1 MSAFLRTVDTFQ
13 PETKSL
19 PGRFYFDETVFD
31 LEREKIFAEDWI
43 CVGRE
48 EEIPEPGGFVLAEVA
63 GESILVVRSAA
74 DRVSAFY
81 NLCRHRGSR
90 LCREGQGQLGDRIRC
105 PYHAWTY
112 DLEGALVL
120 APRMDEVPGFD
131 GDAHGLHR
139 VHVGVAGGL
148 VFVSLAQRPTPF
160 AQEVEP
166 HFARFRPWA
175 LADLKVR
182 RRIDY
187 EVAANWKVVCENYS
201 ECYHCASVHPAFTR
215 KVHPRSG
222 RNDAYAGPLLGG
234 HMELTP
240 GTSSLTATGAL
251 CGPVLGT
258 VGGEDLARVYFYSLF
273 PNLMVSLHPDYVMTH
288 ILQPLSPTRTRV
300 RCEWLFAEGAADGE
314 DCDPDAAVALWDP
327 VNREDWEVCE
337 GVQLG
342 VGSRAHRPS
351 PFSSAESLSQAF
363 NQQLLRALGPD
374 APG

>member
-1 MSAFLRTVDTFQ
+1 MPAFLRTVDTFQ
-13 PETKSL
+13 PEAKSL
-19 PGRFYFDETVFD
+19 PGAYYFDETIFA
-31 LEREKIFAEDWI
+31 LEREKVFAADWI

-48 EEIPEPGGFVLAEVA
+48 EGIPEPGSFVLVEVA
-63 GESILVVRSAA
+63 GESILVVRSEEN
-74 DRVSAFY
+74 RISAFY

-90 LCREGQGQLGDRIRC
+90 LCRDGQGRLGDRIRC

-120 APRMDEVPGFD
+120 APRMDEVAGFD
-131 GDAHGLHR
+131 PAAHGLHR
-139 VHVGVAGGL
+139 VHAAAAGGL
-148 VFVSLAQRPTPF
+148 LFVSLAQDPKPF

-166 HFARFRPWA
+166 HFARFRPWG

-201 ECYHCASVHPAFTR
+201 ECYHCASVHPAFSR
-215 KVHPRSG
+215 RVHARSG
-222 RNDAYAGPLLGG
+222 RNDAYAGTLLGG
-234 HMELTP
+234 HMELAA
-240 GTSSLTATGAL
+240 GTSSLTATGDL

-258 VGGEDLARVYFYSLF
+258 IGGDDLARVYFYSLF

-288 ILQPLSPTRTRV
+288 IIEPLSATRTRV

-327 VNREDWEVCE
+327 VNREDWEVCA

-342 VGSRAHRPS
+342 VGSRAYRPS
-351 PFSSAESLSQAF
+351 PFSRAESLSQAF